1 MVTAYV
7 LLVTGAGEERRILK
21 DLMERREVKEGYVVY
36 GEYDIILKVEADN
49 LRELDQ
55 FISEEIRESSP
66 IQMTSTLISVED

>member
-66 IQMTSTLISVED
+66 IQMTSTLISVEG

>member
-66 IQMTSTLISVED
+66 IQMTSTLISVEE